1 MLDARTVADEAWRA
15 GLRPEPPL
23 LVSEWADHFRV
34 LPSTSAE
41 PGRWRTDRSP
51 YLREIMDC
59 MSISS
64 PVERVVIMKGA
75 QTGGTEAGLNFL
87 GYVICNAP
95 GLAMLVM
102 PSVDMIRRN
111 TRTRIDPY
119 FEIVPE
125 IARRVVPAKSR
136 EPGNTATHKKFVG
149 GELVMT
155 GANAAASLRSTPAR
169 YLVLDEIDAF
179 PLDVEGEGDP
189 IALAIQRTVT
199 YRGKR
204 KILMISTP
212 TIKGFSRIEA
222 AYLESD
228 QRKYFTP
235 CLHCGE
241 SFVITWSTIHWPKAE
256 PERAHCVCPNC
267 GGVHEE
273 RDKPAMLRQGEWRA
287 MKPGSG
293 KTAGYHLSAL
303 LSPFETWADI
313 AEEHGRVHAD
323 PARLKSWVNTKLG
336 ETWEEEAAQN
346 VDSAALV
353 RRTEYW
359 GEELPAGAAVI
370 TAGID
375 TQDTWLAAEIVAW
388 GRGEESWSL
397 DWIRLPGDPTSPQI
411 WAELDAIL
419 ARTFEHPVAGPLPI
433 AAACIDSGG
442 HHTSRVEEFTA
453 ARHSRR
459 VYAIKGS
466 STPGKSAWPHK
477 ASYSRRGKRPIYI
490 VGVDAIKELVFA
502 RLAKAEAGPGY
513 CHMPQGRESAWFAEM
528 TAEKPYTK
536 YSKGRAIREWR
547 KKPTERNEAFDCR
560 VYAHAALESLK
571 YSGFDVDVEANR
583 IADMAVLRRSGGTTA
598 PGQPAARRNV
608 IRSRFL
614 ERR

>member
-1 MLDARTVADEAWRA
+1 MIPDARTVADEAWRS

-23 LVSEWADHFRV
+23 LVSEWADRFRL
-34 LPSTSAE
+34 LPQTSAE

-59 MSISS
+59 LSIGS

-87 GYVICNAP
+87 GYIICNAP

-119 FEIVPE
+119 FELVPE
-125 IARRVVPAKSR
+125 ISRRVVPAKSR

-212 TIKGFSRIEA
+212 TIRNFSRIEA

-228 QRKYFTP
+228 QRRYFTP
-235 CLHCGE
+235 CLHCAE
-241 SFVITWSTIHWPKAE
+241 PFVITWSTIQWPRGE
-256 PERAHCVCPNC
+256 PEKAHCVCPSC

-273 RDKPAMLRQGEWRA
+273 RDKPAMLRQGKWQATAKGNRN
-287 MKPGSG
+287 
-293 KTAGYHLSAL
+293 TAGYHLSAL
-303 LSPFETWADI
+303 VSPFETWADI

-323 PARLKSWVNTKLG
+323 PARLKSWINTKLG
-336 ETWEEEAAQN
+336 ETWEEEAAQT
-346 VDSAALV
+346 VDSAALL
-353 RRTEYW
+353 RRTEHW
-359 GEELPAGAAVI
+359 GEELPPGASVI

-375 TQDTWLAAEIVAW
+375 TQDTWLAVELVAW

-397 DWIRLPGDPTSPQI
+397 DWIRLPGDPTAAKL
-411 WAELDAIL
+411 WADLDAIL
-419 ARTFEHPVAGPLPI
+419 GRTFAHPTAGALPI

-442 HHTSRVEEFTA
+442 HHTSRVEEFAA

-466 STPGKSAWPHK
+466 STPGKSAWPHRP
-477 ASYSRRGKRPIYI
+477 SYSRKGKRPIYI
-490 VGVDAIKELVFA
+490 VGVDALKEIVFA
-502 RLAKAEAGPGY
+502 RLAKGEAGPGF
-513 CHMPQGRESAWFAEM
+513 CHTPQGREPAWFSEM

-536 YSKGRAIREWR
+536 YAKGRAIREWR

-560 VYAHAALESLK
+560 VYAAAALESLK
-571 YSGFDVDVEANR
+571 YSGFDLDAEAAR
-583 IADMAVLRRSGGTTA
+583 IEALAHEMPTPSRK
-598 PGQPAARRNV
+598 PGQV
-608 IRSRFL
+608 IKSRFMDG
-614 ERR
+614 R